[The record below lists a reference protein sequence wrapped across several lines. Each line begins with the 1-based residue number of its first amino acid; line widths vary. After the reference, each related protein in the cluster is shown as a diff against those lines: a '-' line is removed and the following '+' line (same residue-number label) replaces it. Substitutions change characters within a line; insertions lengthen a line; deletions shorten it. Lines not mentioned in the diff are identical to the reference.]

1 MIYAIDNT
9 KENSGEVLN
18 TPPQGNHKWLQNNK
32 REQPRAKSTIQLQ
45 VSQIK
50 LRGTKLWKHKH
61 QQNGGRKPS
70 YGASK
75 EAVGKTQCRRS

>member
-18 TPPQGNHKWLQNNK
+18 TPPQGNHKLLRNNK
-32 REQPRAKSTIQLQ
+32 WEQPRAKSTIELQ

-50 LRGTKLWKHKH
+50 LRGTKL
-61 QQNGGRKPS
+61 RKS
-70 YGASK
+70 
-75 EAVGKTQCRRS
+75 TH

>member
-1 MIYAIDNT
+1 MIYVIDNT

-18 TPPQGNHKWLQNNK
+18 TPPQGNHKCK
-32 REQPRAKSTIQLQ
+32 QPRAKSTIELQ

-50 LRGTKLWKHKH
+50 LKGTKLQKCEH